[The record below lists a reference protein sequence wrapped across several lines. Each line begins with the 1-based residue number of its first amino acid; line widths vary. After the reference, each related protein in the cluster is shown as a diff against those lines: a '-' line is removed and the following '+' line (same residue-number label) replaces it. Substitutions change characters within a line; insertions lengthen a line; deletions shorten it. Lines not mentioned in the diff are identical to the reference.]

1 MGFFCIIRNL
11 NHLAA
16 TIKGSTSSPSNA
28 LNTFDISPSP
38 RVNATA
44 ETAHRPCHTI
54 NTNQGSQIHSARHH
68 SNRPRL
74 YSRARESMAASTG
87 GRQAQ
92 GKETAQKGSGETINA
107 LHKSPIPSF
116 SSFCLLISFLRAIS
130 NPINFSLWSITARF
144 LASCSSI
151 FLSKF

>member
-44 ETAHRPCHTI
+44 EQLIGHATRLTPTREARSTAL
-54 NTNQGSQIHSARHH
+54 G
-68 SNRPRL
+68 
-74 YSRARESMAASTG
+74 
-87 GRQAQ
+87 
-92 GKETAQKGSGETINA
+92 
-107 LHKSPIPSF
+107 
-116 SSFCLLISFLRAIS
+116 
-130 NPINFSLWSITARF
+130 ITATGQGCIAALGSRWLPALADAKLKARKPHRKALVKLLTRF
-144 LASCSSI
+144 TNH
-151 FLSKF
+151 LSQAFQVSAF